1 MHRKIKDMSKNKK
14 KKQSRMSASTKEN
27 LKLGASAIISNA
39 AVVELGQK
47 KPWYGAIITALLSVV
62 LAALPIL
69 TTSLKTKGGDILN
82 GTTYGY
88 ETGLVHFQQDLNA
101 SEEKVD
107 WNVEKGSLTVTGWK
121 KFLSTEES
129 GSTDAELW
137 YHHVSNV
144 TKKVDFAVFV
154 AFNNETKTLLEGKD
168 FSDYVAK
175 VYNGINPTTGAKIGT
190 TLNVN
195 VGTPSSESTETT
207 SEKNHVNTI
216 IFGKNTF
223 RVMKAKA
230 DGEWAAETSVGSLR
244 DYSGGELPLNSL
256 VKNVSAEPDAVETY
270 IADTKKAWSNYLDKA
285 AEKQIIGS
293 AWTMT
298 GLMAAIF
305 VFFVF
310 FMGLLI
316 FIMTRGKNNPY
327 RIYTFWMTQKM
338 SYWGAFTPALL
349 GMIIGFFVRP
359 EILQFL
365 FIILFGLRIMWLSMK
380 TLRPQA

>member
-1 MHRKIKDMSKNKK
+1 MSKNKK

-88 ETGLVHFQQDLNA
+88 ETGLVHFQQDLYA
-101 SEEKVD
+101 SGKKVD
-107 WNVEKGSLTVTGWK
+107 WNVENDSLAVSTVSGWK
-121 KFLSTEES
+121 EFLTTESS
-129 GSTDAELW
+129 GSIDTEPW

-154 AFNNETKTLLEGKD
+154 AFDSETETLLEGKD

-230 DGEWAAETSVGSLR
+230 NGEWAEEASVGSLR

-256 VKNVSAEPDAVETY
+256 VKNVSDEPDAVETY

-293 AWTMT
+293 AWKMT

-310 FMGLLI
+310 FMGLMI

-338 SYWGAFTPALL
+338 SYWAAFTPALL
-349 GMIIGFFVRP
+349 GMIIGFFVNAT
-359 EILQFL
+359 ILQFL
-365 FIILFGLRIMWLSMK
+365 FIILFGFRIMWLSMK

>member
-1 MHRKIKDMSKNKK
+1 MSKNKK

-82 GTTYGY
+82 GKTYGY
-88 ETGLVHFQQDLNA
+88 ETGLVHFQQDLYA
-101 SEEKVD
+101 SGKKVD
-107 WNVEKGSLTVTGWK
+107 WNVENGSLAVSTVSGWK
-121 KFLSTEES
+121 EFLTTESS
-129 GSTDAELW
+129 GSIDTEPW

-154 AFNNETKTLLEGKD
+154 AFDSETETLLEGKD

-175 VYNGINPTTGAKIGT
+175 VYNGINPSTGAKIGT

-207 SEKNHVNTI
+207 SDKNHVNTI

-293 AWTMT
+293 AWKMT
-298 GLMAAIF
+298 GLMSAIF
-305 VFFVF
+305 VFFLF
-310 FMGLLI
+310 FMGLMI

-338 SYWGAFTPALL
+338 SYWAAFTPALL
-349 GMIIGFFVRP
+349 GMIIGFFVNVT
-359 EILQFL
+359 ILQFL
-365 FIILFGLRIMWLSMK
+365 FIILFGFRIMWLSMK

>member
-1 MHRKIKDMSKNKK
+1 MSKNKK

-69 TTSLKTKGGDILN
+69 TTSLKTKGGDILK

-88 ETGLVHFQQDLNA
+88 ETGLVHFQQDLYA
-101 SEEKVD
+101 SGKKVD
-107 WNVEKGSLTVTGWK
+107 WNVENGSLAVSTVSGWK
-121 KFLSTEES
+121 EFLTTESS
-129 GSTDAELW
+129 GSIDTEPW

-154 AFNNETKTLLEGKD
+154 AFDSETETLLEGKD

-175 VYNGINPTTGAKIGT
+175 VYNGINPSTGAKIGT

-195 VGTPSSESTETT
+195 VGTPSSESAETA
-207 SEKNHVNTI
+207 SDKNHVNTI

-230 DGEWAAETSVGSLR
+230 NGEWAEEASVGSLR

-293 AWTMT
+293 AWKMT
-298 GLMAAIF
+298 GLMSAIF
-305 VFFVF
+305 VFFLF
-310 FMGLLI
+310 FMGLMI

-338 SYWGAFTPALL
+338 SYWAAFTPALL
-349 GMIIGFFVRP
+349 GMIIGFFVNAT
-359 EILQFL
+359 ILQFL
-365 FIILFGLRIMWLSMK
+365 FIILFGFRIMWLSMK

>member
-1 MHRKIKDMSKNKK
+1 MSKNKK

-69 TTSLKTKGGDILN
+69 TTSLKTKGGDILK

-101 SEEKVD
+101 FEKKVE
-107 WNVEKGSLTVTGWK
+107 WNVEKGSLTVTRWK
-121 KFLSTEES
+121 EFLSTESS
-129 GSTDAELW
+129 GSIETEPW

-144 TKKVDFAVFV
+144 TNKVDFAVFV
-154 AFNNETKTLLEGKD
+154 AFNSKTETLLEGKD

-175 VYNGINPTTGAKIGT
+175 VYNGINPSTGAKIGT

-195 VGTPSSESTETT
+195 VGTPSSESAETT
-207 SEKNHVNTI
+207 SDKNHVNTI

-230 DGEWAAETSVGSLR
+230 NGEWAEASVGSLR

-256 VKNVSAEPDAVETY
+256 VKNVSDEPDAVETY

-293 AWTMT
+293 AWKMT

-310 FMGLLI
+310 FMGLMI

-349 GMIIGFFVRP
+349 GMIIGFFVRV

>member
-1 MHRKIKDMSKNKK
+1 MSKNKK

-101 SEEKVD
+101 SEKKVD
-107 WNVEKGSLTVTGWK
+107 WNVKNGSLTVSGWK
-121 KFLSTEES
+121 GFLSTEES

-154 AFNNETKTLLEGKD
+154 AFNNKTETLLEGKD

-195 VGTPSSESTETT
+195 VGTPSSESAETA
-207 SEKNHVNTI
+207 SDKNHVNTI

-230 DGEWAAETSVGSLR
+230 NGEWAEEASVGSLR

-293 AWTMT
+293 AWTRT

-338 SYWGAFTPALL
+338 SYWAAFTPALL
-349 GMIIGFFVRP
+349 GMIIGFFVNAT
-359 EILQFL
+359 ILQFL
-365 FIILFGLRIMWLSMK
+365 FIILFGFRIMWLSMK

>member
-1 MHRKIKDMSKNKK
+1 MSKNKK

-69 TTSLKTKGGDILN
+69 TTSLKTKGGDILK

-88 ETGLVHFQQDLNA
+88 ETGLVHFQQDLYA
-101 SEEKVD
+101 SGKKVD
-107 WNVEKGSLTVTGWK
+107 WNVENGSLAVSTVSGWK
-121 KFLSTEES
+121 EFLTTESS
-129 GSTDAELW
+129 GSIDTEPW

-154 AFNNETKTLLEGKD
+154 AFNNETETLLEGKD

-195 VGTPSSESTETT
+195 VGTPSSESAETA
-207 SEKNHVNTI
+207 SDKNHVNTI

-230 DGEWAAETSVGSLR
+230 NGEWAEEASVGSLR

-293 AWTMT
+293 AWKMT
-298 GLMAAIF
+298 GLMSAIF

-310 FMGLLI
+310 FMGLMI

-338 SYWGAFTPALL
+338 SYWAAFTPALL
-349 GMIIGFFVRP
+349 GMIIGFFVNAT
-359 EILQFL
+359 ILQFL
-365 FIILFGLRIMWLSMK
+365 FIILFGFRIMWLSMK

>member
-1 MHRKIKDMSKNKK
+1 D
-14 KKQSRMSASTKEN
+14 EF
-27 LKLGASAIISNA
+27 
-39 AVVELGQK
+39 
-47 KPWYGAIITALLSVV
+47 
-62 LAALPIL
+62 L
-69 TTSLKTKGGDILN
+69 TTD
-82 GTTYGY
+82 
-88 ETGLVHFQQDLNA
+88 Q
-101 SEEKVD
+101 
-107 WNVEKGSLTVTGWK
+107 
-121 KFLSTEES
+121 S
-129 GSTDAELW
+129 GSIDTEPW

-154 AFNNETKTLLEGKD
+154 AFDSETETLLEGKD

-230 DGEWAAETSVGSLR
+230 NGEWAEEASVGSLR

-293 AWTMT
+293 AWKMT

-310 FMGLLI
+310 FMGLMI

-338 SYWGAFTPALL
+338 SYWAAFTPALL
-349 GMIIGFFVRP
+349 GMIIGFFVNAT
-359 EILQFL
+359 ILQFL
-365 FIILFGLRIMWLSMK
+365 FIILFGFRIMWLSMK

>member
-1 MHRKIKDMSKNKK
+1 
-14 KKQSRMSASTKEN
+14 MSASTKEN

-101 SEEKVD
+101 SEKKVE
-107 WNVEKGSLTVTGWK
+107 WKVENSSLTVNRWDE
-121 KFLSTEES
+121 FLTTDQS
-129 GSTDAELW
+129 GSIDTEPW

-154 AFNNETKTLLEGKD
+154 AFNNKTKTLLEGKD

-230 DGEWAAETSVGSLR
+230 NGEWAEATSVGSLR

-349 GMIIGFFVRP
+349 GMIIGFFVRA

-365 FIILFGLRIMWLSMK
+365 FIK
-380 TLRPQA
+380 TTL

>member
-1 MHRKIKDMSKNKK
+1 
-14 KKQSRMSASTKEN
+14 MSASTKEN

-69 TTSLKTKGGDILN
+69 TTSLKTKGGDILK

-101 SEEKVD
+101 SEKKVE
-107 WNVEKGSLTVTGWK
+107 WKIENSSLTVSGWK
-121 KFLSTEES
+121 GFLSTEES

-154 AFNNETKTLLEGKD
+154 AFNKETETLLEGKD

-195 VGTPSSESTETT
+195 VGTPSSESAETA
-207 SEKNHVNTI
+207 SDKNHVNTI

-230 DGEWAAETSVGSLR
+230 NGEWAEEASVGSLR

-293 AWTMT
+293 AWKMT

-310 FMGLLI
+310 FMGLMI

-338 SYWGAFTPALL
+338 SYWAAFTPALL
-349 GMIIGFFVRP
+349 GMIIGFFVNAT
-359 EILQFL
+359 ILQFL
-365 FIILFGLRIMWLSMK
+365 FIILFGFRIMWLSMK